1 MADLNKAM
9 ALDPKYPR
17 GYSNRAAIYELHG
30 DLDQAIADADEAIR
44 LDPDD
49 ALAYNRRGQ
58 AYFDKK
64 QYDLAVI
71 DYDQALRFYPL
82 LSEARQNYERA
93 QEALARSRA
102 R

>member
-1 MADLNKAM
+1 MADLNKAL

-44 LDPDD
+44 LDPKD
-49 ALAYNRRGQ
+49 ALAYSWRGQ

-71 DYDQALRFYPL
+71 DYEQALRLYPL
-82 LSEARQNYERA
+82 LPEARQNHERA
-93 QEALARSRA
+93 QAALAQSQA